1 MVGLPARFDPHDQ
14 VLPNDFGVRVAF
26 DSLLL
31 PDERGG
37 LALSLAE
44 SYRPVGETVWEFVL
58 RPDLRFASGR
68 PVTAESVCWNF
79 DRVKRNFNLA
89 TSQRLNT
96 YAGAQAVD
104 QRIIRF
110 QTLEPDPIWPRRAL
124 QIAIGD
130 PEEAIDGEFGANPGP
145 LSGTGLYRIVEY
157 DPGKRL
163 RLEASP
169 DSWRGR
175 ANVPALEMRPY
186 DPAALE
192 AAFLAGEVHVGY
204 LDEPATDRLM
214 AATDLVLQRTLQAN
228 VHTIRFNS
236 LKRPFDDPRIREALA
251 LAIDQRAIQRTVYR
265 GHGWAANQIVGAD
278 CYGFDP
284 DLPPSPH
291 DPARAGQLLRES
303 GFTGTLK
310 FDVLAASAVIRPWCE
325 AVMAQL
331 RAVGFSVE
339 PVYVD
344 MPTYL
349 AKMVKNNPP
358 RSDLI
363 GAGNQ
368 YGPGL
373 DADFALNKFSNRLP
387 ASQVEYSDRAFQA
400 LYDASLTEF
409 DPAKREILLR
419 RCAQRLMAD
428 SACVPIWQ
436 PALGWLVSPRVKG
449 LKMNTLGLGWVDWR
463 DITME

>member
-31 PDERGG
+31 PDEQGG
-37 LALSLAE
+37 LVLSLAE
-44 SYRPVGETVWEFVL
+44 SYRPVNTTIWEFVL
-58 RPDLRFASGR
+58 RPDLHFASGR
-68 PVTAESVCWNF
+68 AVTAEAVRWNF
-79 DRVKRNFNLA
+79 DRVKRNSNLS

-96 YAGAQAVD
+96 YAGAEIVD
-104 QRIIRF
+104 CRTIRF
-110 QTLEPDPIWPRRAL
+110 KTTGPDPIWPRRAL
-124 QIAIGD
+124 QIAIAD
-130 PEEAIDGEFGANPGP
+130 PEEAVDGEFGANPGP
-145 LSGTGLYRIVEY
+145 LAGTGLYRIVEY

-175 ANVPALEMRPY
+175 ARVPALEMRPY
-186 DPAALE
+186 DPKSLE
-192 AAFLAGEVHVGY
+192 AAFVGGEVHVGY
-204 LDEPATDRLM
+204 LDEDATVRML
-214 AATDLVLQRTLQAN
+214 ATTDLALQRTLQAN
-228 VHTIRFNS
+228 VHTVRFNS
-236 LKRPFDDPRIREALA
+236 TKPPFDDPRIRHALA
-251 LAIDQRAIQRTVYR
+251 LAIDQQSIQRTVYR

-284 DLPPSPH
+284 ELPPSAH
-291 DPARAGQLLRES
+291 DPNRAGQLLRDS
-303 GFTGTLK
+303 GFGGTLT

-325 AVMAQL
+325 AVMIQL
-331 RAVGFSVE
+331 RTVGFDVE
-339 PVYVD
+339 PIYVD

-349 AKMVKNNPP
+349 AKMVKNDPP

-373 DADFALNKFSNRLP
+373 DADFALNKFSSGLP
-387 ASQVEYSDRAFQA
+387 THQVEYSDPEFQA

-409 DPAKREILLR
+409 DPPSREALLR
-419 RCAQRLMAD
+419 HCARRLMAD

-436 PALGWLVSPRVKG
+436 PALGWLVSRRVKN
-449 LKMNTLGLGWVDWR
+449 LRMNTLGLGWVDWR
-463 DITME
+463 AVTME